1 MERGHECFIRLG
13 TSSYGVDLWKGIRWL
28 YSRAGGIGKLPFE
41 FVFLTL
47 LNMFLNEHTHK
58 A

>member
-1 MERGHECFIRLG
+1 MDEWSSRLG